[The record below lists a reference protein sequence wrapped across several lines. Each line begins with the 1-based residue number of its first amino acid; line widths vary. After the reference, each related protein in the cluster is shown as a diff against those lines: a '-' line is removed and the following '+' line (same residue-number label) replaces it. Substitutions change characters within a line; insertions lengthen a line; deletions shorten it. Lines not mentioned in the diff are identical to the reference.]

1 MMTAFSFDNSPY
13 PIRDE
18 LVSAYREY
26 WQQLAHAG
34 TWWTGEQRAAIAAE
48 VRAATECPYCIERKA
63 ALSPY
68 NFPGEHTSVPGTVLD
83 ETTID
88 AVHRIVTDQTR
99 ITKLW
104 VEENVSKGLSEGQYV
119 ELIGVVVCVFS
130 IDEFCRALSLP
141 LEALPEP
148 AAGTPSEYV
157 PVGLEH
163 ETGYVAMVE
172 LARSGADE
180 QDLWPQGRTGNV
192 IRALS
197 QVPNAAREWIGL
209 SNNQYLPLHK
219 VVDPSSDTERVLDR
233 QQIEIVAGRVS
244 SHNECFY

>member
-1 MMTAFSFDNSPY
+1 MTAFSFDNSPY
-13 PIRDE
+13 PIRHD
-18 LVSAYREY
+18 LVGAYREY
-26 WQQLAHAG
+26 WQQLACAG
-34 TWWTGEQRAAIAAE
+34 TWLTGEQRVAIAAE
-48 VRAATECPYCIERKA
+48 VRAAIQCPFCVERKE

-68 NFPGEHTSVPGTVLD
+68 NVPGEHTAAPNTVLD
-83 ETTID
+83 ETAID

-99 ITKLW
+99 ITRAW
-104 VEENVSKGLSEGQYV
+104 IQENEDNGLSEAQYV

-130 IDEFCRALSLP
+130 IDEFCRALGLP

-148 AAGTPSEYV
+148 VSGSPSEYV
-157 PVGLEH
+157 PDGLEH

-172 LARSGADE
+172 LARSGAEE

-209 SNNQYLPLHK
+209 SNHQYLPLHK

>member
-13 PIRDE
+13 PIRDD
-18 LVSAYREY
+18 LINAYREY

-34 TWWTGEQRAAIAAE
+34 TWWTGEQRVAIAAE
-48 VRAATECPYCIERKA
+48 VRAATQCPFCDERKE

-68 NFPGEHTSVPGTVLD
+68 NVPGEHTTAPDTVLD
-83 ETTID
+83 GAAID
-88 AVHRIVTDQTR
+88 AVHRVITDQTR
-99 ITKLW
+99 ITKTW
-104 VEENVSKGLSEGQYV
+104 IQENVSQGLSEGQYV
-119 ELIGVVVCVFS
+119 ELVGVAVCVFS
-130 IDEFCRALSLP
+130 IDEFCRALGLP
-141 LEALPEP
+141 LEALPGP
-148 AAGTPSEYV
+148 VAGPPSEYV
-157 PVGLEH
+157 PVGLER
-163 ETGYVAMVE
+163 ETGYVAMVD
-172 LARSGADE
+172 LAKSGAAE

-209 SNNQYLPLHK
+209 SNRQYLPLHK
-219 VVDPSSDTERVLDR
+219 VIDPSSDTERILDR